1 MDSVI
6 EMSPPP
12 PAEALC
18 LPPCYVQRTQ
28 NQTLDTPLRDTPYWS
43 GQRLA
48 NAARYQFHVYAWAAH
63 LIRVRHLRS
72 VLDVGCGV
80 GVKLREHI
88 APVCDDITGID
99 QPSAIAGAREQRVP
113 ATFIEG
119 DLERAGCDPGRTF
132 DLIICADVLEHLLDP
147 RPAMDLI
154 TRCCHERS
162 LVLLSTPDR
171 PRRRGRTNME
181 SLKPE
186 HVREWSIDEFARFA
200 TRAGL
205 RVLRRRLRPQDD
217 APVRS
222 AIAREVAWR
231 LHLAPTSRLCC
242 AILLCERARP

>member
-1 MDSVI
+1 MTSAPSVQA
-6 EMSPPP
+6 PP

-18 LPPCYVQRTQ
+18 LPPRYVQRSQ

-48 NAARYQFHVYAWAAH
+48 NAARYQRHVYAWAAR
-63 LIRVRHLRS
+63 LVRRRGLRS

-99 QPSAIAGAREQRVP
+99 QPSAIACARTLGVP

-119 DLERAGCDPGRTF
+119 DLERGTIDPGRRF

-147 RPAMDLI
+147 RPAMELI
-154 TRCCHERS
+154 SRCCHARS

-171 PRRRGRTNME
+171 PRRRGRDAMQ

-186 HVREWSIDEFARFA
+186 HVREWSIVEFARFA
-200 TRAGL
+200 ERGGL

-217 APVRS
+217 APIRS
-222 AIAREVAWR
+222 TIARELAWR
-231 LHLAPTSRLCC
+231 MHLVPTSRLCC
-242 AILLCERARP
+242 AILLCTRRAP